1 MPDLEAIANLCRAVI
16 ESDGPLILAL
26 FTAGLV
32 GGATHCAGMCGPFVL
47 AQTTSPESMA
57 DTRPVTEFTR
67 LRRAALV
74 PYHAGRATTY
84 ATLGAILGSGVG
96 GLRDISGFDGLAAVL
111 LGIAAVLFLV
121 AGVTRLLGARRGGSE
136 KSPDVK
142 TRSQPILPGRWI
154 AAVARPLLMQ
164 PAIWQRFLLGI
175 VLGFLPCGLLY
186 AALAAAGSAG
196 SAPGGGFAMLAFTL
210 GTVPALV
217 GVGYIGQFFRRWHA
231 AAAAFSTVLM
241 FANAGILGVLA
252 WNAII

>member
-1 MPDLEAIANLCRAVI
+1 MPDLETIANLCRAAI
-16 ESDGPLILAL
+16 ESDGPLIVAL
-26 FTAGLV
+26 LTAGLV

-47 AQTTSPESMA
+47 AQTTSPETMS
-57 DTRPVTEFTR
+57 DTRPLTEFAR

-84 ATLGAILGSGVG
+84 TVLGAVLGSGVG
-96 GLRDISGFDGLAAVL
+96 GIRNISGFEGLAAAL
-111 LGIAAVLFLV
+111 LAFAAALFLV
-121 AGVTRLLGARRGGSE
+121 AGVTRLIGSRRGES
-136 KSPDVK
+136 VK
-142 TRSQPILPGRWI
+142 PAGLATRSQPRFPGRWI
-154 AAVARPLLMQ
+154 SAIARPLLTE
-164 PAIWQRFLLGI
+164 PAAWQRFLLGI

-196 SAPGGGFAMLAFTL
+196 TALGGGIAMFAFTI

-217 GVGYIGQFFRRWHA
+217 GVGYIGQFFRRWYS

-252 WNAII
+252 WNAAA